1 LPHLFEFFFRGAKVS
16 EEGGFGLGL
25 ATVKRI
31 IDVHGGRIWVDSR
44 PEQGATF
51 FFTFALERQESFPTQ
66 ED

>member
-1 LPHLFEFFFRGAKVS
+1 VKVS

-31 IDVHGGRIWVDSR
+31 IDAHGGRIWVDSR
-44 PEQGATF
+44 PGQGATF
-51 FFTFALERQESFPTQ
+51 FFTFSLEKQESFPTL